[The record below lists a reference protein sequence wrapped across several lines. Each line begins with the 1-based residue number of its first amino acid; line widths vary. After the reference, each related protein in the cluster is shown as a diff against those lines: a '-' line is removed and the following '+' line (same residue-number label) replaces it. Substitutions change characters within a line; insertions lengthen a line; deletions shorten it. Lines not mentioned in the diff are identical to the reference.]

1 MYHQINGLNSSADQ
15 RIKKGWLRKHVYLK
29 WCENDNMD
37 CEIGTM
43 WNVLLLVRKMT
54 GNPGISSW

>member
-1 MYHQINGLNSSADQ
+1 MYHQINELNSSADQ
-15 RIKKGWLRKHVYLK
+15 RIKKGWLWKHVYLK

-37 CEIGTM
+37 CEIGTT

-54 GNPGISSW
+54 GNPGISNW